1 MTDTKRLEELLEAIR
16 LAVYLR
22 PSNFEDART
31 TYEYI
36 EKHIRTLLEE
46 KDMNYLKIIVE
57 KETHIIDLEAELEK
71 YKKIVEAARIAM
83 TNFHPL
89 KESPFNALNDALKK
103 RSRDD

>member
-1 MTDTKRLEELLEAIR
+1 MKRI
-16 LAVYLR
+16 Y
-22 PSNFEDART
+22 FEDQDK
-31 TYEYI
+31 TYNQHGDLMIGASERNYLDRI
-36 EKHIRTLLEE
+36 NKKTCNLLEE

>member
-46 KDMNYLKIIVE
+46 KD
-57 KETHIIDLEAELEK
+57 KECQE
-71 YKKIVEAARIAM
+71 RI
-83 TNFHPL
+83 N
-89 KESPFNALNDALKK
+89 NAIKATGKLIHDV
-103 RSRDD
+103 RSRDV